1 MAHVLKAN
9 LSYIT
14 RLFLKMER
22 RRGEGKEVE
31 EREEKENE
39 GKKEK
44 LKELTECA

>member
-22 RRGEGKEVE
+22 RRGDGKEGRRGKRRKMK
-31 EREEKENE
+31 ER
-39 GKKEK
+39 KKS
-44 LKELTECA
+44 